1 MQYLKKEIKNIKN
14 NSQRVYLLRT
24 MYNKAIDTLH
34 ENLDE
39 STSKAIS
46 KAIKTLCGR
55 QWKLNS
61 AHSGLSDDEGTPY
74 MNNWKVLEL
83 EFYYD
88 NIKFTLNSKA
98 SLDIL
103 KFRLRYLDKRFKA
116 LPKKIQYMILNL
128 VVYKRMLELCDSKL

>member
-14 NSQRVYLLRT
+14 NSQRVYHLRT
-24 MYNKAIDTLH
+24 MYNDAIDTLH

-46 KAIKTLCGR
+46 KAIKTLCNR
-55 QWKLNS
+55 QWKLNA
-61 AHSGLSDDEGTPY
+61 AHSGLSDNDGIPF

-88 NIKFTLNSKA
+88 NIKFTLDSKA

-103 KFRLRYLDKRFKA
+103 KFRLRHIDKKFKA
-116 LPKKIQYMILNL
+116 LPEKIQYMILNL
-128 VVYKRMLELCDSKL
+128 VVYKRMLELCDCR